1 MISVSSSAP
10 TGDTPA
16 ACEARQDSAFAA
28 LSRGYA
34 GLFDSA
40 YLRLTA
46 ATSSLGEDL
55 SATLRQL
62 TELGESLVDV
72 PFRFTAVMNGYVG
85 DPFASDPQLAF
96 TVDLVG
102 RGRASASFFGLMD
115 DEHGRTFPSG
125 P

>member
-1 MISVSSSAP
+1 MISLSSSAP

-16 ACEARQDSAFAA
+16 AFEARQDSAFAA

-55 SATLRQL
+55 EEAGCASMPSMCGIETSIRM
-62 TELGESLVDV
+62 TSGRSVD
-72 PFRFTAVMNGYVG
+72 A
-85 DPFASDPQLAF
+85 
-96 TVDLVG
+96 
-102 RGRASASFFGLMD
+102 
-115 DEHGRTFPSG
+115 
-125 P
+125 